1 MDILNYLNI
10 PLITSPQRVFV
21 KNIVAQLNATGND
34 KRIIESHIQT
44 IKLVSLLNEQTIRIR
59 SYKDDNYSFF
69 VIYVFYIDLKT
80 NENIT
85 ELCTLI
91 HSAFP
96 ESTLLILNYNDRYYF
111 STASKRINK
120 LDNTKT
126 VLEDYI
132 VTELKGSYEQY
143 INLLN
148 ITGYNL
154 KEYNNNLVKLNY
166 KLKVLNVTNIF
177 PMKDVNYKE
186 LIKEYERLNSL
197 INKLKQDYKKAN
209 MKSEKMR
216 IDDELFDKEL
226 ELKQLIKHIK
236 GGQ

>member
-1 MDILNYLNI
+1 MEVLKYLNI
-10 PLITSPQRVFV
+10 PLIEPQRVFV
-21 KNIVAQLNATGND
+21 KDIVAQLEATGKD
-34 KRIIESHIQT
+34 KKIIESHIST

-69 VIYVFYIDLKT
+69 AIYVFYIDLKIDY
-80 NENIT
+80 NIT

-96 ESTLLILNYNDRYYF
+96 ESTLLILNCNNKKYF

-132 VTELKGSYEQY
+132 VTQLKGNYEQY
-143 INLLN
+143 INLSN
-148 ITGYNL
+148 IKGFNL
-154 KEYNNNLVKLNY
+154 KEYNDNLVKLNY
-166 KLKVLNVTNIF
+166 KLKVLNITNIF
-177 PMKDVNYKE
+177 PLKDANYKE
-186 LIKEYERLNSL
+186 LIKEYEKLNSL
-197 INKLKQDYKKAN
+197 INKLKQDYKQAN

-216 IDDELFDKEL
+216 IDDELFEAEL
-226 ELKQLIKHIK
+226 ELKKLIKHIK